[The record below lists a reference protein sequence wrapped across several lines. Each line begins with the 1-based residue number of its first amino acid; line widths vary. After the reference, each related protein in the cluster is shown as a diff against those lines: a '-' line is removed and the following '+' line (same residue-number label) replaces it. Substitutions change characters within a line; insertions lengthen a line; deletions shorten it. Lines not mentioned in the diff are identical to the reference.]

1 MDNPCAAHGFYA
13 LSDSQ
18 KTAFPSSR
26 QQARIL
32 ATLEQASPIE
42 IASWFESP
50 NSYLD
55 DGRPRDL
62 LASEPELV
70 FGAAADSLVA
80 ATHG

>member
-1 MDNPCAAHGFYA
+1 MPVVARGKNPGHAGAG
-13 LSDSQ
+13 L
-18 KTAFPSSR
+18 
-26 QQARIL
+26 
-32 ATLEQASPIE
+32 PIE